1 MRSLPA
7 ILLALLVAAGLAL
20 AHPDPP
26 ATLTVARSGRYHRA
40 TWSADRSV
48 CLVTDEPRVLS
59 CSLSGDWEFDAAG
72 ATHVGLWDGQRWLA
86 EARLP

>member
-1 MRSLPA
+1 MRAA
-7 ILLALLVAAGLAL
+7 IATIAALILVGLAL
-20 AHPDPP
+20 AHPTPP
-26 ATLTVARSGRYHRA
+26 AVLTVERSGVYHRA

-48 CLVTDEPRVLS
+48 CLVTDEPRVIS

-72 ATHVGLWDGQRWLA
+72 ATRVGLWDGQQWLA